1 MVTPAAD
8 PLALSMVVPM
18 FNEVERFGEAWPQL
32 AEWIQRRPPGSELL
46 FVDDGSADGTADL
59 VERTIAASPSVPAR
73 SIRNPHLGKGAAVR
87 AGLLEARAP
96 LAGFCDVDLSTPLDQ
111 LDIIVAAA
119 ARSSVLAIGSRDV
132 AASQL
137 LQRQSLVREVLG
149 KLFNRLIQLTLAPGI
164 SDTQCG
170 AKVAHTTLW
179 RDVLANSN
187 EDGFA
192 WDCEIVA
199 IARRLGY
206 TVQEIAI
213 EWRHDERSR
222 VRVSRDGPKMVM
234 AVPRIVRHVG
244 RIAPGAHT
252 PTDASGVFDDVQ
264 ASTLVESDTSHW
276 WFRSKGSFV
285 AGALRRSHIDR
296 DGFLVDIGAG
306 AGGVT
311 TILGWRP
318 DRFVTLDGAEVL
330 VRIGQQRHA
339 HLGLVGLGE
348 HLPLRDGGATVVTL
362 LDVIE
367 HLDDPVTTLREA
379 ARVLADDGVLVV
391 TVPAHESLWSGAD
404 ELLGHVR
411 RYNRQVLREH
421 LTAAGFTVERSTHV
435 FSWLVLPVWLQR
447 RFVSDR
453 ERQLGLDQRS
463 PLIDAA
469 ALVLSRAER
478 AITNTCRCPSARR
491 FCASPA
497 RPDPRTESAGVA
509 QLAPQLVDLVAQP
522 RGVLE
527 AEIGGRLVHLLL
539 ERLDQAAELGRR
551 EIAELV
557 AAALVAPA
565 AGGPAGRGLAA
576 VPSPS
581 GRRWAR
587 MSVTAL
593 RIVCGSMPCSML

>member
-8 PLALSMVVPM
+8 ALALTMVVPM
-18 FNEVERFGEAWPQL
+18 FNEVERFGEAWPQ
-32 AEWIQRRPPGSELL
+32 
-46 FVDDGSADGTADL
+46 FVDDGSTDGTADL
-59 VERTIAASPSVPAR
+59 VERTIAAAPSVPAR
-73 SIRNPHLGKGAAVR
+73 SLRNPHLGKGAAVR
-87 AGLLEARAP
+87 AGLLDARAP

-119 ARSSVLAIGSRDV
+119 ARNSLLAIGSRDV

-149 KLFNRLIQLTLAPGI
+149 KAFNRLIQLTLAPGI

-170 AKVAHTTLW
+170 AKVARIALW
-179 RDVLANSN
+179 RDVLRNSN

-199 IARRLGY
+199 VARRLGY

-213 EWRHDERSR
+213 EWRHDDRSR
-222 VRVSRDGPKMVM
+222 VRVSRDGPAMVM

-244 RIAPGAHT
+244 RIAPGTHAAT
-252 PTDASGVFDDVQ
+252 ESSGVFSDAL

-285 AGALRRSHIDR
+285 AGALRKAHLDR
-296 DGFLVDIGAG
+296 DGFLVDVGAG

-311 TILGWRP
+311 TVLGWRP
-318 DRFVTLDGAEVL
+318 DRLVTLDGAEIL

-339 HLGLVGLGE
+339 HLGAVGLGE
-348 HLPLRDGGATVVTL
+348 SLPLRDGCATAVTL

-367 HLDDPVTTLREA
+367 HLDDPITTLREA
-379 ARVLADDGVLVV
+379 ARVLRGDGVLVV

-411 RYNRQVLREH
+411 RYNRNMLREH
-421 LTAAGFTVERSTHV
+421 LTDAGFTVERSTHI

-447 RFVSDR
+447 RLVSDR
-453 ERQLGLDQRS
+453 RRQLGLEQRS
-463 PLIDAA
+463 PFIDAA

-478 AITNTCRCPSARR
+478 AVTNTMSLPIGTSILCVARK
-491 FCASPA
+491 AH
-497 RPDPRTESAGVA
+497 TAGEVS
-509 QLAPQLVDLVAQP
+509 
-522 RGVLE
+522 
-527 AEIGGRLVHLLL
+527 
-539 ERLDQAAELGRR
+539 RR
-551 EIAELV
+551 RA
-557 AAALVAPA
+557 APA
-565 AGGPAGRGLAA
+565 A
-576 VPSPS
+576 
-581 GRRWAR
+581 AR
-587 MSVTAL
+587 
-593 RIVCGSMPCSML
+593 

>member
-1 MVTPAAD
+1 MIMTAAE

-18 FNEVERFGEAWPQL
+18 FNEVERFGEAWPLL
-32 AEWIQRRPPGSELL
+32 AAWIQEQPGGSEVL
-46 FVDDGSADGTADL
+46 FVDDGSVDGTADL
-59 VERTIAASPSVPAR
+59 VERTIAAAPSVSAR
-73 SIRNPHLGKGAAVR
+73 CLRNPHLGKGAAVR
-87 AGLLEARAP
+87 AGLLEARTP

-137 LQRQSLVREVLG
+137 IQRQSLVREVLG

-170 AKVAHTTLW
+170 AKVALTALW
-179 RDVLANSN
+179 RDLLTNST

-222 VRVSRDGPKMVM
+222 VRVSRDGPAMVM

-244 RIAPGAHT
+244 RIAPGVRE
-252 PTDASGVFDDVQ
+252 PTESSGVFNDVQ
-264 ASTLVESDTSHW
+264 ASTLVESDTTHW

-285 AGALRRSHIDR
+285 AGALRKATIDR
-296 DGFLVDIGAG
+296 DGFLVDVGAG

-311 TILGWRP
+311 TFLGWRP
-318 DRFVTLDGAEVL
+318 DRLVTLDGAEPL

-348 HLPLRDGGATVVTL
+348 HLPLRDRSAAVVTL

-379 ARVLADDGVLVV
+379 ARVLTDDGVLVV

-411 RYNRQVLREH
+411 RYNRQLLQEH
-421 LTAAGFTVERSTHV
+421 LSAGGFAVERSTHL

-447 RFVSDR
+447 RLVTDR

-463 PLIDAA
+463 PLIDAV
-469 ALVLSRAER
+469 ALVLSGAER
-478 AITNTCRCPSARR
+478 AITNTISLPVGTSILCVARKR
-491 FCASPA
+491 HGA
-497 RPDPRTESAGVA
+497 
-509 QLAPQLVDLVAQP
+509 
-522 RGVLE
+522 
-527 AEIGGRLVHLLL
+527 
-539 ERLDQAAELGRR
+539 
-551 EIAELV
+551 IAEASLNTSRMRDYR
-557 AAALVAPA
+557 A
-565 AGGPAGRGLAA
+565 AG
-576 VPSPS
+576 
-581 GRRWAR
+581 
-587 MSVTAL
+587 
-593 RIVCGSMPCSML
+593 C